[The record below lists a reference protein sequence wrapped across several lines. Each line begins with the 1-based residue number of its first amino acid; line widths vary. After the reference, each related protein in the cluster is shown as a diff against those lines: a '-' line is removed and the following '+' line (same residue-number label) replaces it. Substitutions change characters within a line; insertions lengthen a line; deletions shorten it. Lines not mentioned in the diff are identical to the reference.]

1 MDPLSSICLILI
13 FLFIYAKIYTHLR
26 CFGSRFTLK
35 SARARTRHLRCFGSR
50 FTLKSAQAI
59 TAHDFYAVIC
69 PHLPLRNQSMIY
81 AKIHTHLRCF
91 GSRFMPKSARDS
103 ACGDFHAV
111 IRDPFVVMKQ
121 IDDLR

>member
-1 MDPLSSICLILI
+1 LVHDLHLNPLEPEPV
-13 FLFIYAKIYTHLR
+13 IYAVLVHDLHLNP
-26 CFGSRFTLK
+26 LEPEP
-35 SARARTRHLRCFGSR
+35 
-50 FTLKSAQAI
+50 
-59 TAHDFYAVIC
+59 AHDFYAVIC

-111 IRDPFVVMKQ
+111 IRDPFVVTKQ